1 MSPPFKIRPPFK
13 EFSLFILRQPY
24 RRFATC
30 LAPHNGHE
38 QAQQPLNPQ
47 LFFLLLV
54 SPLPFHARALHSNND
69 EGQDPQ
75 QDTTLVCHPRDER
88 PVLLPANKNERGTER
103 HGGSSRITNKQTLA
117 SFSHPHPHPPPNDV
131 SSASPPPP
139 TTPVEPEGHPRPD
152 VHLGHQPHGP
162 RFVSCGVP
170 PPPIVVASAHKA

>member
-1 MSPPFKIRPPFK
+1 MIEAGLFFPPTLAL
-13 EFSLFILRQPY
+13 SS
-24 RRFATC
+24 C
-30 LAPHNGHE
+30 LAPHIGHE
-38 QAQQPLNPQ
+38 QALQPLNPQ

-54 SPLPFHARALHSNND
+54 SLPPLPRSCSALSYNND
-69 EGQDPQ
+69 GQGPL
-75 QDTTLVCHPRDER
+75 QDTTPVCHPRDER